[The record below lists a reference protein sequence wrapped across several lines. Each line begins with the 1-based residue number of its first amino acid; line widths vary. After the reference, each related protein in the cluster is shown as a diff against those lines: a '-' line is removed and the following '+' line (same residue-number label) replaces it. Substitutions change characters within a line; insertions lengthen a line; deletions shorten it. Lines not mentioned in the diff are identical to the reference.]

1 MMSSLEIQII
11 DHFYP
16 REAGGVLRE
25 ILLQHSA
32 CVRDKALALLDS
44 LEDGELKRSI
54 SPEVIRTGSMLH
66 DLGIRYCHAPSI
78 HCTGEEPYLAH
89 GRIGGDLLRQYG
101 RERDLDLEC
110 YARICER
117 HTGAGLTEEEIR
129 KNVLPLPAKDFLPE
143 TPEEKVICL
152 ADKFF
157 SKSGKQKEKDL
168 ETVIRSMKK
177 FGSQPNDRFEALAQ
191 EFNIRKIP
199 VLNAD

>member
-1 MMSSLEIQII
+1 MMSSLGIQII

-25 ILLQHSA
+25 ILLQHSI

-143 TPEEKVICL
+143 TPEEKLICL

-157 SKSGKQKEKDL
+157 SKSGDMEEKSL
-168 ETVIRSMKK
+168 SRIRRSMEK
-177 FGSQPNDRFEALAQ
+177 FGPAVLKRFEELCLLFHV
-191 EFNIRKIP
+191 ETE
-199 VLNAD
+199 

>member
-11 DHFYP
+11 DYFYP

-25 ILLQHSA
+25 ILLQHSI

-89 GRIGGDLLRQYG
+89 GRIGADLLRQYG

-143 TPEEKVICL
+143 TPEEKLICL

-157 SKSGKQKEKDL
+157 SKSGDMEEKSL
-168 ETVIRSMKK
+168 SRIRRSMEK
-177 FGSQPNDRFEALAQ
+177 FGPAVLKRFEELCLLFHV
-191 EFNIRKIP
+191 ETE
-199 VLNAD
+199 